1 MRSSRDRRSPCRV
14 PRRGSLSAK
23 DARQPLRR
31 SQERSGETDRWR
43 GGIQDAARK
52 ERAPTIGRM
61 SGYAFHPDAFADLDE
76 IWEYIAENNINA
88 ADRVLADI
96 HSALTTLAGS
106 PQIGHRRPDL
116 TTRPLRFHV
125 ARDECLIAYA
135 PDQKPLWVVAV
146 LHGRRNPRLMAAILR
161 ERD

>member
-31 SQERSGETDRWR
+31 SQERSGETDRRR

-61 SGYAFHPDAFADLDE
+61 SGYAFHPAAFADLDE
-76 IWEYIAENNINA
+76 IWEYIAQDNIDA
-88 ADRVLADI
+88 ADRKI
-96 HSALTTLAGS
+96 MRSARWLPAT
-106 PQIGHRRPDL
+106 
-116 TTRPLRFHV
+116 
-125 ARDECLIAYA
+125 
-135 PDQKPLWVVAV
+135 WV
-146 LHGRRNPRLMAAILR
+146 
-161 ERD
+161 